1 MAERRYAVVVRV
13 GSAGQPA
20 FQLRRGE
27 EGLSVFDPDA
37 VDPPLTED
45 ELLDAF
51 RPGSVL
57 LYRTADQITALGLE
71 VVPTDGADTLP
82 LRLRL
87 VHAEIRP
94 GRGMARPAYKTALK
108 GLE

>member
-1 MAERRYAVVVRV
+1 VPERRYAIVVRV
-13 GSAGQPA
+13 ATPGHPA

-27 EGLSVFDPDA
+27 DGLSVFDPDA
-37 VDPPLTED
+37 VDPPLTGD
-45 ELLDAF
+45 EILDAF

-57 LYRTADQITALGLE
+57 VYRTAAQVAGLGLA
-71 VVPTDGADTLP
+71 VVSTEGVDALP

-87 VHAEIRP
+87 AHAEVRP
-94 GRGMARPAYKTALK
+94 DPGMDRSAFKNALK

>member
-1 MAERRYAVVVRV
+1 MPEGRLAVVVRV

-37 VDPPLTED
+37 VDPPLTGD
-45 ELLDAF
+45 EILDAF

-57 LYRTADQITALGLE
+57 IYRTAGQIAALELE
-71 VVPTDGADTLP
+71 VVPSEGADVLP

-87 VHAEIRP
+87 AHAEVRP
-94 GRGMARPAYKTALK
+94 TAGMTRAAFKSALK